1 MNYSILKDED
11 LVVLCKQDDKD
22 ALSVLTARY
31 TEKAKLSAFSFK
43 NVQIESDDLI
53 QEGMIGF
60 LLAVYSFENDG
71 TCSFA
76 TYASHCIRNRIIS
89 VIRHSSSKKR
99 IPSEMV
105 VPLEETADFP
115 ENAPSP
121 EEHLISQ
128 KEAGYISSIISSSLS
143 EQERKVFMLHL
154 TGMSYEEI
162 ANTVGISRKAVD
174 GTLQRARKK
183 LREKLSL

>member
-1 MNYSILKDED
+1 MNYSLLNDEE
-11 LVVLCKQDDKD
+11 LVTLCKENNRD

-31 TEKAKLSAFSFK
+31 TEKARITALSFK
-43 NVQIESDDLI
+43 NVQIETDDLM

-60 LLAVYSFENDG
+60 LSAVYSFKNDG
-71 TCSFA
+71 TSSFL
-76 TYASHCIRNRIIS
+76 TYASHCIKNRIIS
-89 VIRHSSSKKR
+89 VIRSTSSKKR
-99 IPSEMV
+99 IPSELV
-105 VPLEETADFP
+105 VPFEDTAELF

-128 KEAGYISSIISSSLS
+128 SEAEYISSVISSYLTN
-143 EQERKVFMLHL
+143 QEKKIFMLYL

-162 ANTVGISRKAVD
+162 ANSSGISQKAVD

-183 LREKLSL
+183 LREKLS